1 MKNVTQWQLA
11 VNLPLCLCICG
22 RNKLKVWLWF
32 VSFSPPVTV
41 PYFRYLCLK
50 RGKEGKKKREKKGC
64 KRRLQIMTDRTKFTS
79 CFVRIQRWEILL
91 NGDEV
96 RSERMDKQF
105 VLSVS
110 VLCATHFLIIVDVVI
125 LISSIIDC
133 S

>member
-1 MKNVTQWQLA
+1 MFEE
-11 VNLPLCLCICG
+11 G
-22 RNKLKVWLWF
+22 E
-32 VSFSPPVTV
+32 
-41 PYFRYLCLK
+41 
-50 RGKEGKKKREKKGC
+50 GGEKEEGEKKGC
-64 KRRLQIMTDRTKFTS
+64 KRRSQIVTDRTKFTS

-110 VLCATHFLIIVDVVI
+110 VLCATHFFIIVDVVI
-125 LISSIIDC
+125 LISCIIDC